1 MKRSTL
7 QDKPKPS
14 FSFAY
19 VQGEQYRVYVKSKGE
34 DSLQAKYFLSFFPDE
49 KEEPEAYKKFKSE
62 FDKGEQAQKDLEPKE
77 K

>member
-14 FSFAY
+14 FSSPY
-19 VQGEQYRVYVKSKGE
+19 VQGQLYQGYAKSKGK
-34 DSLQAKYFLSFFPDE
+34 DSLQAKYFLNFFPDE
-49 KEEPEAYKKFKSE
+49 KEEPEAYKEFKSE
-62 FDKGEQAQKDLEPKE
+62 FDKGQQAQKDLEPKE